1 MYTTWY
7 VRIVNSLPIYF
18 QHLETA
24 PKEILGDFPRMSRSE
39 AVTTVYSVEAAH
51 QQNGWAE
58 GAVVLPADNM
68 GPQDRHLSGWD
79 QQQQQGERASH
90 FRGEKKRPA
99 VWASL
104 FVKAL

>member
-51 QQNGWAE
+51 QQNRRTEFRVLSYDYVPKE
-58 GAVVLPADNM
+58 GGASAPPAN
-68 GPQDRHLSGWD
+68 
-79 QQQQQGERASH
+79 
-90 FRGEKKRPA
+90 
-99 VWASL
+99 
-104 FVKAL
+104 